1 MENYTANAQ
10 LTGVALSYKN
20 KNFIAD
26 KIFKKVPV
34 YTQSFQYL
42 KYDKSLNLQLPET
55 LIGSTGKP
63 NEIDT
68 AAMKETASVRGDSL
82 ETHIPVTDIREAN
95 ADGEN
100 LKIRKTEFLTN
111 VFDACREK
119 RVADLLQNENTYGG
133 NVLKLKETEKFSLT
147 NVNAFYVVDEAMS
160 KVWIKPNVMIGSR
173 KAINALRKNPFIV
186 KAANKNSG
194 DSVKATIQDLKDMF
208 ELDEVLIGESVVN
221 TSRKGQVPNYVGAWG
236 NAIILAYIAP
246 TANLDGDITF
256 GFTAELGKREI
267 STFEDKERGVR
278 GVYSIK
284 IAEEMNDVIV
294 APDCGY
300 LITNVA

>member
-20 KNFIAD
+20 EKFIAD

-42 KYDKSLNLQLPET
+42 KYAKSLNLLLPDT

-63 NEIDT
+63 NEVDT
-68 AAMKETASVRGDSL
+68 SAIKETASVRGDSL
-82 ETHIPVTDIREAN
+82 EINIPLTDIREAK

-119 RVADLLQNENTYGG
+119 RVADLLQNENTYDG
-133 NVLKLKETEKFSLT
+133 NVLKLQNTEKISIAD
-147 NVNAFYVVDEAMS
+147 VNAFNIVDEAMN
-160 KVWIKPNVMIGSR
+160 KVWVKPNVMIGSR
-173 KAINALRKNPFIV
+173 KAINALRRNPSVV

-194 DSVKATIQDLKDMF
+194 DSGKATIQDLKDMF

-221 TSRKGQVPNYVGAWG
+221 TSKKGQVPNYVGAWG

-246 TANLDGDITF
+246 TASIDGDITF

-278 GVYSIK
+278 GVYSVK
-284 IAEEMNDVIV
+284 IAEETGDVIC

>member
-1 MENYTANAQ
+1 MGYEANPQ

-20 KNFIAD
+20 EKFIAD

-34 YTQSFQYL
+34 YTQSFQYDV
-42 KYDKSLNLQLPET
+42 YNKSLNLQLPDT
-55 LIGSTGKP
+55 YIGKTGRP
-63 NEIDT
+63 NEVT
-68 AAMKETASVRGDSL
+68 FASARKTASVRGDSL
-82 ETHIPVTDIREAN
+82 EVHIPLVDITEAK
-95 ADGEN
+95 AEGEN
-100 LKIRKTEFLTN
+100 LKTRKTEFLAN

-119 RVADLLQNENTYGG
+119 RIADMLQDGNNYDG
-133 NVLKLKETEKFSLT
+133 NVLKLKDSEKFT
-147 NVNAFYVVDEAMS
+147 VENVNAFNVIDTAMD

-173 KAINALRKNPFIV
+173 KAINALRKNPFVV

-194 DSVKATIQDLKDMF
+194 DSGKATIQDLKEMF
-208 ELDEVLIGESVVN
+208 ELDEVLVGESVVN
-221 TSRKGQVPNYVGAWG
+221 TARRGQTPNYVGAWG

-246 TANLDGDITF
+246 TAALDGVMTF

-278 GVYSIK
+278 GVFSVK
-284 IAEEMNDVIV
+284 IAEETGDVIC